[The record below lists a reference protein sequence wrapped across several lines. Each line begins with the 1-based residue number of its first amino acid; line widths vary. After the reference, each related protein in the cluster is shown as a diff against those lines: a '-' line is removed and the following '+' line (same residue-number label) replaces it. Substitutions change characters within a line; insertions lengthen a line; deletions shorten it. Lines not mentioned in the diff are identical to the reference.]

1 MNDDALF
8 SKTSAGQDVL
18 RTRAALPPRLRSLLI
33 MIDGVRRAGELRHA
47 AATIGAPVDAIET
60 LLAMGLI
67 GSTTAAAAPA
77 PPTQTPLQPAL
88 QTPTQTPLQPA
99 LQTPTM
105 PGGQASSTSVERF
118 RVAKKFMNDTVVDAL
133 GIRAFMFTLELE
145 KCAVLADLAGLLP
158 KYVRLISKARGE
170 QVAGAL
176 ETRLR
181 ELLS

>member
-77 PPTQTPLQPAL
+77 P
-88 QTPTQTPLQPA
+88 PTQTPLQPA